1 MKRLFDT
8 SVLVAA
14 MVEAHPAHVRSLH
27 AFQRSLKDGQGWV
40 GAHSVAELFAV
51 LTRMPVS
58 PRIGPDLAHRLIQDN
73 IESSSLNLVALE
85 TSDYF
90 AGLERMTEFGLA
102 GGVIYDALILQSAC
116 KAQVDEIITLNEADF
131 VRISSGLAIRIVAP

>member
-1 MKRLFDT
+1 VKRLFDT

-14 MVEAHPAHVRSLH
+14 MVEAHPAHVRSLR
-27 AFQRSLKDGQGWV
+27 ALQRSLKDRSGW
-40 GAHSVAELFAV
+40 ASTHSVAELFAV

-58 PRIGPDLAHRLIQDN
+58 PRIGPNMARRLIRDN
-73 IESSSLNLVALE
+73 VEASSLNLVALE

-90 AGLERMTEFGLA
+90 AVFERMTEFGLA
-102 GGVIYDALILQSAC
+102 GGVIFDALILQSAC

>member
-1 MKRLFDT
+1 
-8 SVLVAA
+8 
-14 MVEAHPAHVRSLH
+14 
-27 AFQRSLKDGQGWV
+27 
-40 GAHSVAELFAV
+40 
-51 LTRMPVS
+51 MPVS